1 MSGTH
6 VIPRGKAPGRAAAF
20 TLIELL
26 VVISI
31 IALLVGILLP
41 ALGAARKAA
50 QNMQCLSN
58 IRQLG
63 ISFASY
69 AVDNK
74 DLFPMGNTSLPMWHE
89 LEVIGPYLPTDENT
103 NAGNVG
109 GSILICPSDEDAARS
124 YGMNVWAAS
133 GQIAATYVPPAM
145 GERFDASVPDA
156 SSILLLGEAWSIYR
170 TNANDLYYSRPMLAY
185 GTFTPY
191 ENFVERPEPGTSLGR
206 QFNPPAESR
215 LDYSRHRPSGKSAME
230 ARGSTNFAYVDG
242 HAASTTDEELV
253 DRTQG
258 KSRYETLWSPKDREV
273 ENPNP

>member
-1 MSGTH
+1 MSLSRTSKASRGTH
-6 VIPRGKAPGRAAAF
+6 SAGAF

-41 ALGAARKAA
+41 ALGAARKTA

-63 ISFASY
+63 IAFASY
-69 AVDNK
+69 AVDNQ
-74 DLFPMGNTSLPMWHE
+74 DQYPMGNTSLPMWHE

-109 GSILICPSDEDAARS
+109 GSILACPSDEDAARS

-133 GQIAATYVPPAM
+133 GKIADTYVPSTA
-145 GERFDASVPDA
+145 GERFDASVQQG
-156 SSILLLGEAWSIYR
+156 SKILLLGEAWSIYR
-170 TNANDLYYSRPMLAY
+170 TNDLLYARPMLAY
-185 GTFTPY
+185 GNFTPY
-191 ENFVERPEPGTSLGR
+191 QNFVDRPEPGTALGV

-215 LDYSRHRPSGKSAME
+215 LDYSRHRPSGENDRE
-230 ARGSTNFAYVDG
+230 ARGSINFAYVDG
-242 HAASTTDEELV
+242 HAATTNDQELV

-258 KSRYETLWSPKDREV
+258 ISRYNTLWSPIDEEI
-273 ENPNP
+273 ENP

>member
-1 MSGTH
+1 MSGKNQTRWGTS
-6 VIPRGKAPGRAAAF
+6 PDRAGAF

-41 ALGAARKAA
+41 ALGAARRTA

-63 ISFASY
+63 IAFAGY
-69 AVDNK
+69 ATDNK

-89 LEVIGPYLPTDENT
+89 VEVLGPYLPTDENT
-103 NAGNVG
+103 NAGNLG
-109 GSILICPSDEDAARS
+109 GSILACPSDEDAARS

-133 GQIAATYVPPAM
+133 GQIASTYVPDTA
-145 GERFDASVPDA
+145 GERFDASVPQA
-156 SSILLLGEAWSIYR
+156 SKILLLGEAWAIYE
-170 TNANDLYYSRPMLAY
+170 TNELYYSRPMLAY
-185 GTFTPY
+185 GNFTPY
-191 ENFVERPEPGTSLGR
+191 ENFVDRTEPGTSLGR

-215 LDYSRHRPSGKSAME
+215 LDYSRHTHSGGSPME

-242 HAASTTDEELV
+242 HASTTSDDELV
-253 DRTQG
+253 DRTAG
-258 KSRYETLWSPKDREV
+258 VSRYNTLWSPKDREI
-273 ENPNP
+273 ENPTP